1 MSTDALKVGVVGA
14 GVMGGGIAQK
24 LAMEGFSVVLCDVG
38 EPQLEKGIARITAIL
53 DEGVQ
58 RRALTPEAKAAALAR
73 LQPTTDRTLL
83 AGCGLVIE
91 AVFEDLKVK
100 RELFAALDQ
109 ICPPETLLA
118 TNTSSFLVK
127 EIAAGLAHP
136 ERVLGLHFF
145 YHPVKN
151 RLVEVIPGPASP
163 PDSVRRAWDL
173 MAASGKTPIATA
185 DAPGFAVNR
194 FFVPWLNEAV
204 RMLDEGVATI
214 AAIEAAAKEHFRIG
228 MGPFELMN
236 ATGVP
241 IAMHACD
248 GLAAALGSFYAPAP
262 GLKAQVAA
270 GQNWPLDGPVEG
282 APAAQIAERLFAV
295 TWAVCGLLLDEKV
308 ATLEDIDRGAKIGLR
323 WSLGP
328 FEWMNRKGV
337 AEALKAVE
345 SLAAHSPGLAVAN
358 ALKERAASGQPWT
371 FRLVDTKLEG
381 GVAHLF
387 INRPEALNALNGEVL
402 AQLEAAFDA
411 AAADP
416 AVKAI
421 LLRGTGKAFVAGA
434 DIRFFIKAIE
444 GGKIPQIT
452 QFTRGGQAFL
462 QKIAACPKPVTS
474 VVHGLALGG
483 GAELALTAH
492 RVVASSKASLGFP
505 ETGIGIYPALGGTFR
520 TARRVGA
527 EMARYLLLT
536 GRVISAQEA
545 YDMGLVDLV
554 VPPLELE
561 KALHEIALQ
570 PIAPPSGP
578 RKERPSVVAAF
589 HGNPPAVMSE
599 GFDASTPEAA
609 SLQKAVRAKA
619 PLAVGYALSLIDQN
633 RGLTDAEA
641 YANELSLVE
650 TVFATEDALVGLKSA
665 GRERPVFK
673 GK

>member
-1 MSTDALKVGVVGA
+1 MSESTFKVGVVGA

-38 EPQLEKGIARITAIL
+38 QPQLDKGIERITAIL

-58 RRALTPEAKAAALAR
+58 RRALTPDAKAAALAR
-73 LQPTTDRTLL
+73 LQPTTDRALL

-100 RELFAALDQ
+100 RDLFAALDQ
-109 ICPPETLLA
+109 ICPPATILA
-118 TNTSSFLVK
+118 TNTSSFLVR

-136 ERVLGLHFF
+136 ERVMGLHFF

-151 RLVEVIPGPASP
+151 RLVEVIPGPSSP
-163 PDSVRRAWDL
+163 PEMVRRAWDL
-173 MAASGKTPIATA
+173 MAASGKTPIATT

-204 RMLDEGVATI
+204 RMLDEGVASI

-248 GLAAALGSFYAPAP
+248 GLAAALGEFYSPAA

-270 GQNWPLDGPVEG
+270 GKNWPLDGPVEG
-282 APAAQIAERLFAV
+282 APLPQIAERLFAV
-295 TWAVCGLLLDEKV
+295 TWGVCGLLLDEGV

-328 FEWMNRKGV
+328 FEWMNRKGLADAV
-337 AEALKAVE
+337 KAVE
-345 SLAAHSPGLAVAN
+345 ALSAHSPGLAVAKS
-358 ALKERAASGQPWT
+358 LKERAASGNPWS
-371 FRLVDTKLEG
+371 FRLVDAKIQD

-416 AVKAI
+416 SVKAI
-421 LLRGTGKAFVAGA
+421 VLRGTGKAFVAGA

-444 GGKIPQIT
+444 GNKIPEIKKFT
-452 QFTRGGQAFL
+452 QKGQAFF

-474 VVHGLALGG
+474 AVHGLALGG

-536 GRVISAQEA
+536 GRTVSAQEA

-554 VPPLELE
+554 VSPMELE
-561 KALHEIALQ
+561 KALQEIALQ
-570 PIAPPSGP
+570 PIGPPSGP
-578 RKERPSVVAAF
+578 RKERPSVKAAF
-589 HGNPPAVMSE
+589 QGNPPAVMGE

-619 PLAVGYALSLIDQN
+619 PLAVGYALALIDRN
-633 RGLTDAEA
+633 HGLSDVEG
-641 YANELSLVE
+641 YANELALVE
-650 TVFATEDALVGLKSA
+650 AVFTTEDALVGLKSA
-665 GRERPVFK
+665 GRERPVFQ